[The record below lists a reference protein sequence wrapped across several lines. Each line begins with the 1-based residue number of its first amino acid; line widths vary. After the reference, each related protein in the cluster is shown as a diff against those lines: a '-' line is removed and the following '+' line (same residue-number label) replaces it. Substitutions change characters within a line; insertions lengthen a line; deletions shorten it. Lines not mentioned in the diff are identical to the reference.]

1 MFHKIGEFIAEN
13 TWFKEAVM
21 HNAVTV
27 PIILTFAR
35 AATSGR
41 IIEQLLV

>member
-21 HNAVTV
+21 HNAVTFT
-27 PIILTFAR
+27 INK
-35 AATSGR
+35 
-41 IIEQLLV
+41 